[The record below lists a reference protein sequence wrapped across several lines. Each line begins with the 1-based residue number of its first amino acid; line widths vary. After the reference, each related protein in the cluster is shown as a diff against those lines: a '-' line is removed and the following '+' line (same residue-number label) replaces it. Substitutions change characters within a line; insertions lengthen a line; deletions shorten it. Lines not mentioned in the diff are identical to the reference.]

1 MRPTDVREQSVCCRV
16 SKRKTFIHFSFHT
29 DRSKL
34 LTPIYFLYLLY
45 LLDLAIAKVTVL
57 QWEGVRVD
65 SENPR
70 GTEGEKGVCG

>member
-45 LLDLAIAKVTVL
+45 LLDLLALLFDPDLRDLHI
-57 QWEGVRVD
+57 
-65 SENPR
+65 SH
-70 GTEGEKGVCG
+70 